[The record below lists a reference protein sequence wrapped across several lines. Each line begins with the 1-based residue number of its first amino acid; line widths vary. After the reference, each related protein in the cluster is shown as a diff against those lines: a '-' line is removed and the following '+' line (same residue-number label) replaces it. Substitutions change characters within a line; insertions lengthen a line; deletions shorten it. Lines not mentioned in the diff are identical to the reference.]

1 MPVCKRVMGF
11 ALKPRRYG
19 IGGAILYIA
28 KGKGITM
35 DAVIVMCLGVLVG
48 RFLVPGKIKKGNE
61 LISLSC
67 TFLLILSM
75 GIKLGRDEALLQNLS
90 TLGLSSLLLFLV
102 PTLLSIA
109 VVFILTRKF
118 MAKKTSNQEKR

>member
-1 MPVCKRVMGF
+1 
-11 ALKPRRYG
+11 
-19 IGGAILYIA
+19 
-28 KGKGITM
+28 M

-90 TLGLSSLLLFLV
+90 TLGLSSLLFFLM
-102 PTLLSIA
+102 PTLLSIV